1 MLKNIISWNRH
12 RKIPKVFDT
21 EAEVKMLDEEVHEL
35 LLAKTDSDRV
45 DALADLVVIAV
56 GGMWK
61 LGFDPEHAMNEV
73 LKEIG
78 SRRGSFDT
86 ESGKW
91 IKEITG
97 KEYTARYAK
106 EITGEEEDKA

>member
-61 LGFDPEHAMNEV
+61 LGFDPEHVMYEVINE
-73 LKEIG
+73 ID
-78 SRRGSFDT
+78 SRGGSFDT

-97 KEYTARYAK
+97 QEYTARYVRSM
-106 EITGEEEDKA
+106 D